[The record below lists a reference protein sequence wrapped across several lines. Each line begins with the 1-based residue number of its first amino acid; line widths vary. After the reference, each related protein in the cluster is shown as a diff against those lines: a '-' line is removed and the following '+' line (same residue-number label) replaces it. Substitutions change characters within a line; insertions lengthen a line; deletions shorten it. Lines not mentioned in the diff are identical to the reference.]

1 MRNIFLITLL
11 TTLPF
16 YRHGFTAGRPFALDS
31 EIIYTYAGINVLCC
45 LFFIFHTRFFYSY
58 LQARQIWRYS
68 LIISLFFVSILLIA
82 FFLQPGGD
90 TLYGKFVPAI
100 VLGRATM
107 LFLIVWVAALLVQVH
122 KATGSS
128 KTAYKPA
135 RTELSPT
142 EIQHTNLLWTVK
154 ADYSDIRIPFKN
166 IILLEA
172 YGDYVKVHIK
182 GQLNPVLTR
191 MTLKSA
197 ISQMPEDEFIQ
208 VHRSYA
214 IRKDQIIKIR
224 QDRIQLDDGREAP
237 VGVRFRPEIKRLFQ

>member
-1 MRNIFLITLL
+1 MRNLFLVTLL

-16 YRHGFTAGRPFALDS
+16 YRHGFTAGRPFVLD
-31 EIIYTYAGINVLCC
+31 TDMVYAYACMNALCC
-45 LFFIFHTRFFYSY
+45 LFFILHTQFFFLY
-58 LQARQIWRYS
+58 LQSRKIGQYS
-68 LIISLFFVSILLIA
+68 LIVSLFFTGMLLTS
-82 FFLQPGGD
+82 FFLKPD
-90 TLYGKFVPAI
+90 TVATQSKYLSVI
-100 VLGRATM
+100 VLGRATV
-107 LFLIVWVAALLVQVH
+107 LFLLVWVAALLMQLN
-122 KATGSS
+122 KAMGLSKVADKQRRAEQSS
-128 KTAYKPA
+128 PEVPPIET
-135 RTELSPT
+135 
-142 EIQHTNLLWTVK
+142 LWMIK

-172 YGDYVKVHIK
+172 FGDYVKVHIK